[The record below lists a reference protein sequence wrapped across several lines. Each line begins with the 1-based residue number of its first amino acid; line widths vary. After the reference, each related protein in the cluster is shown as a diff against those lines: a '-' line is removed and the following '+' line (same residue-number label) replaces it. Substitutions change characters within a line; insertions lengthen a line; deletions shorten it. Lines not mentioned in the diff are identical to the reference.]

1 MESLIEVFSSL
12 QTARTRYLSRN
23 CFYGQAYP
31 IMLEFRLG
39 GRLSRNYNIM
49 RQPTFSTA
57 AVRQFLMRHKIAD
70 LAQLKVALGSTVDVT
85 VFRKLRELDHLT
97 SYSHRGRY
105 YTLQEIAQFS
115 PDGLWS
121 HQGVWFSRYGTLL
134 STAENFIN
142 QSAAGYFAE
151 ELAKSLHVEV
161 HDALLQLVRQDRI
174 ARQQVSGLY
183 LYTSTSSDI
192 RRTQLLTRRTSGSVP
207 VLTDFSRLEVPPNE
221 LKAAVVLF
229 YSLLDEQQ
237 RRLYA
242 GLESLRLGRGGDT
255 QLADFLGIDAHTVA
269 RGRQQLL
276 DQDVEI
282 GRMRRVGA
290 GRKPVEKK
298 RPK

>member
-1 MESLIEVFSSL
+1 
-12 QTARTRYLSRN
+12 
-23 CFYGQAYP
+23 
-31 IMLEFRLG
+31 
-39 GRLSRNYNIM
+39 M
-49 RQPTFSTA
+49 RQPRFSTA
-57 AVRQFLMRHKIAD
+57 AVRQFLMRHRIAD
-70 LAQLKVALGSTVDVT
+70 RAQLKEALGSTVDVT
-85 VFRKLRELDHLT
+85 VFRKLRELNHLT

-115 PDGLWS
+115 RDGLWS

-142 QSAAGYFAE
+142 QSAAGYFAG

-183 LYTSTSSDI
+183 LYTSTSSDV
-192 RRTQLLTRRTSGSVP
+192 RRAQLLTRRTSGSVP
-207 VLTDFSRLEVPPNE
+207 VLTDFPRLEVPPNE
-221 LKAAVVLF
+221 LKAAIVLF